1 MRLEHATASDSEA
14 ILHTTLDLRQ
24 QRRVP
29 TAHLQLLVSLLLR
42 RQLRLAV
49 LLQYHLHRVERGHP
63 AQLLVDH
70 REGSWPTPPSATA
83 PRASCPAHT

>member
-29 TAHLQLLVSLLLR
+29 TAHLQLHVSLLLR
-42 RQLRLAV
+42 RRLRLAV
-49 LLQYHLHRVERGHP
+49 FLQRLLHRVERGHP
-63 AQLLVDH
+63 EQLVTVQVHGRRRPQPQLHVRH
-70 REGSWPTPPSATA
+70 V
-83 PRASCPAHT
+83 